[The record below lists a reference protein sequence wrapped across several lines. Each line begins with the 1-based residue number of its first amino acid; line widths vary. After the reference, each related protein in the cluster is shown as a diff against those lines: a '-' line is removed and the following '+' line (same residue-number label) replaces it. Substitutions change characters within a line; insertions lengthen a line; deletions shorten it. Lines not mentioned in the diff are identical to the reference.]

1 MTRYKQACPVCGEIY
16 IIEDEKRISQC
27 SKCNNKKIRKVSLIK
42 IEDEQKSVSNP
53 KEGEEKTYESRKKR
67 HVPAFED
74 TDDEDDVKE
83 RELIEGDL
91 LLCCNGKGDF
101 KPIIFKKKDSPV
113 TLGREE
119 KCGAILDL
127 DNRVSRNHCVL
138 EYVENDGHWNV
149 RDNNSSNGTFLD
161 GEEVFQ
167 EAKPLHI
174 GSILRLGD
182 QLDSFSFL
190 VKEGEK

>member
-1 MTRYKQACPVCGEIY
+1 MKRYQQKCPVCEKIYFIEEGEKILQCSECNSKE
-16 IIEDEKRISQC
+16 IKKASLIAIEDGQE
-27 SKCNNKKIRKVSLIK
+27 
-42 IEDEQKSVSNP
+42 NP
-53 KEGEEKTYESRKKR
+53 KGNGGTSPFKSRKKR
-67 HVPAFED
+67 NVQAFED

-83 RELIEGDL
+83 RKHIEGDL

-101 KPIIFKKKDSPV
+101 KPIIFKQKDSPV

-119 KCGAILDL
+119 KCGALLDL

-167 EAKPLHI
+167 ETKPLHI
-174 GSILRLGD
+174 GSVLRLGN
-182 QLDSFSFL
+182 QPDSFSFL